1 MKLTPEERDMLSP
14 EEIAVLEGSD
24 ADAHLA
30 TMGDTVLPGETTP
43 AAAAEAAEVES
54 DSTQDADETADA
66 TDGNE
71 GSTTDAAPE
80 KTAAAAEPAPAAQP
94 KPQAFDVPDTAA
106 LTDQRK
112 ALRDEKRDLTKKWSA
127 GEVTDEEYADQV
139 DALDDKLSTL
149 VAAQTEAATLHRINA
164 QNEARAKAEAE
175 AAENQAMFATA
186 QASKSAGLIDYGTN
200 KVAAAQFDSLF
211 AAAKID
217 PANAKLSAQQVVEK
231 AHKAVLALNGLAEAP
246 KPKAEA
252 AAPVAPAPR
261 NVPPSIGGLPNA
273 SQTVV
278 QDELLAQFNQLEGD
292 DAERFMASLNDKQV
306 ERLMRMSDG
315 RGVH

>member
-14 EEIAVLEGSD
+14 EEIATLEGSD
-24 ADAHLA
+24 ADTHLA

-43 AAAAEAAEVES
+43 AAAAEVES
-54 DSTQDADETADA
+54 DSTQDADA
-66 TDGNE
+66 TDDKPADDE
-71 GSTTDAAPE
+71 AAP
-80 KTAAAAEPAPAAQP
+80 AAAAPAKTEAAAEPEPAPAAQP
-94 KPQAFDVPDTAA
+94 KPQAFDVPDVTAIEA
-106 LTDQRK
+106 QRK
-112 ALRDEKRDLTKKWSA
+112 TVRDEKRELTKKWSA
-127 GEVTDEEYADQV
+127 GEVTDDEYADQI
-139 DALDDKLSTL
+139 DALDDKLATL
-149 VAAQTEAATLHRINA
+149 IASQTEAATLQRINA

-252 AAPVAPAPR
+252 AAPAAPAPR

>member
-14 EEIAVLEGSD
+14 EEIATLEGAD

-252 AAPVAPAPR
+252 AAPAAPAPR

>member
-1 MKLTPEERDMLSP
+1 MLSP

-24 ADAHLA
+24 ADTHLA

-43 AAAAEAAEVES
+43 AAAAEVES
-54 DSTQDADETADA
+54 DSTQDTDA
-66 TDGNE
+66 TDDKPADGE
-71 GSTTDAAPE
+71 AAPAAAAPE
-80 KTAAAAEPAPAAQP
+80 KTEAAAEPEPAPAAQP

-252 AAPVAPAPR
+252 AAPAAPAPR

>member
-14 EEIAVLEGSD
+14 EEIATLEGAD
-24 ADAHLA
+24 ADTHLA
-30 TMGDTVLPGETTP
+30 TMGDTVMPGETTP
-43 AAAAEAAEVES
+43 VAAAEVES
-54 DSTQDADETADA
+54 DSTQGADETADA

-71 GSTTDAAPE
+71 GSTTDAAPAQTE
-80 KTAAAAEPAPAAQP
+80 AAAEPAPAAQP
-94 KPQAFDVPDTAA
+94 KPQAFDVPDVAA
-106 LTDQRK
+106 LDAQRK
-112 ALRDEKRDLTKKWSA
+112 TLRTEKRDLTAKWSA
-127 GEVTDEEYADQV
+127 GEVTDEEYADQI
-139 DALDDKLSTL
+139 DALDDKLATL
-149 VAAQTEAATLHRINA
+149 IASQTEAATLQRINT

-175 AAENQAMFATA
+175 AAENQAMFTTA
-186 QASKSAGLIDYGTN
+186 QASKAAGLIDYGTN

-211 AAAKID
+211 AAATID
-217 PANAKLSAQQVVEK
+217 PANAKLSAQQVVDK

-246 KPKAEA
+246 KPRAEA
-252 AAPVAPAPR
+252 AAPAPR

-278 QDELLAQFNQLEGD
+278 QDELFEQFRNLEGD
-292 DAERFMASLNDKQV
+292 DAERFMSSLSEKQI

>member
-94 KPQAFDVPDTAA
+94 KPQAFDVPDVTALEA
-106 LTDQRK
+106 QRK
-112 ALRDEKRDLTKKWSA
+112 ALRTEKRDLTAKWSA
-127 GEVTDEEYADQV
+127 GEVTDDEYADQI
-139 DALDDKLSTL
+139 DALDDKLATL
-149 VAAQTEAATLHRINA
+149 IATQTEAATLHRINT
-164 QNEARAKAEAE
+164 QNEARAKADAE

-252 AAPVAPAPR
+252 AAPAAPAPR

-278 QDELLAQFNQLEGD
+278 QDELFEQFRQLEGD
-292 DAERFMASLNDKQV
+292 DAERFMSSLTDKQV
-306 ERLMRMSDG
+306 DRLMRMSDG

>member
-24 ADAHLA
+24 ADTHLA

-43 AAAAEAAEVES
+43 VAAAEVES
-54 DSTQDADETADA
+54 DSTQDTDA
-66 TDGNE
+66 TDDKPADGE
-71 GSTTDAAPE
+71 AAPAE
-80 KTAAAAEPAPAAQP
+80 EVPAKTEAAAEPEPAPAAQP

-106 LTDQRK
+106 MDTQRK

-252 AAPVAPAPR
+252 AAPAAPAPR